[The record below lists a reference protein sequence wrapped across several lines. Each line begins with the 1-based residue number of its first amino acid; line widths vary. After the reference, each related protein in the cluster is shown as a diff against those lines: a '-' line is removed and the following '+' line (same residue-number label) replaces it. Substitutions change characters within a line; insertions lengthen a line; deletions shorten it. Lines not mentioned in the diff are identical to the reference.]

1 MKCTIFYSW
10 QSDLPNKDNRS
21 FIENCI
27 EKAIKKEKL
36 GFEAGLTVAVDRD
49 TKKTVGTPD
58 IAGTILIKLPKPIF
72 LFVIY
77 LLLMETI
84 KGASVPILTYCWSW
98 DMR

>member
-27 EKAIKKEKL
+27 EKSIKKIKV
-36 GFEAGLTVAVDRD
+36 GFEVGLTVAIDRD
-49 TKKTVGTPD
+49 AKKMVGTPD
-58 IAGTILIKLPKPIF
+58 IAGTILIKLLKQMF

-77 LLLMETI
+77 LLLMEMSR
-84 KGASVPILTYCWSW
+84 GASVQILMYC
-98 DMR
+98 